1 MNHPRY
7 LSSAA
12 HKFSTLDDMP
22 FAAMEYSYLKF
33 GSDRV
38 AKKFG
43 YELAEH
49 TFQKHSEILMTN
61 QCVVIPSPFN
71 FVPNAATIMAEHFT
85 ARLNQLLVHA
95 NGSHAE
101 WSIIHRKVSYTN
113 DYGFLPK
120 EKRRALIDNDEFYL
134 NRGFLGTDKVLLFID
149 DVKITGTHEDKL
161 IDVLENHGVQ
171 NPAIFL
177 YYAQHEFTGTGA
189 DIEAKINFAGIKTV
203 ADYVR
208 LAKEP
213 HHHLIVRP
221 IKFMLSADHSD
232 FMHLIEGTSH
242 EWKEKLYNA
251 CIGEGYYKIPL
262 YQHNFATLAAYI
274 KTPNLVAA

>member
-1 MNHPRY
+1 MTAPHY
-7 LSSAA
+7 ISSAA
-12 HKFSTLDDMP
+12 HKFSSLDDMP
-22 FAAMEYSYLKF
+22 FSALDYSHLKF

-38 AKKFG
+38 AKTFG
-43 YELAEH
+43 YELAED
-49 TFQKHSEILMTN
+49 TFARHSEVLLSN

-85 ARLNQLLVHA
+85 ARLNQLLVQA
-95 NGSHAE
+95 NGSHVE

-134 NRGFLGTDKVLLFID
+134 NRGFLQGKVLLFID

-161 IDVLENHGVQ
+161 VEVLARNDVP

-203 ADYVR
+203 ADYMR
-208 LAKEP
+208 LAQEP
-213 HHHLIVRP
+213 RHHLIVRP
-221 IKFMLSADHSD
+221 IKFILSASAED
-232 FMHLIEGTSH
+232 FQDLISGSSAD
-242 EWKEKLYNA
+242 WKEKLYNA

-262 YQHNFATLAAYI
+262 YQQNFNALAAYI
-274 KTPNLVAA
+274 KTPQLAAA